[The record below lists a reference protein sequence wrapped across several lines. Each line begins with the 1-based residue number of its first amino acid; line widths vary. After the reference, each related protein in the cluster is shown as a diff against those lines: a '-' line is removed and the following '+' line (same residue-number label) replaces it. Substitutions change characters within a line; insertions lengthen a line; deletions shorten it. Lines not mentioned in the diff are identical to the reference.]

1 MPGSPDQPRCG
12 FSRQL
17 IEILTELQVTF
28 DSFDIL
34 EDEEVRQGLKAHS
47 NWPTFPQVYIHGELV
62 GGLDI
67 VKEMV
72 ASGDFQAMIQ
82 PQQAQ

>member
-1 MPGSPDQPRCG
+1 M
-12 FSRQL
+12 